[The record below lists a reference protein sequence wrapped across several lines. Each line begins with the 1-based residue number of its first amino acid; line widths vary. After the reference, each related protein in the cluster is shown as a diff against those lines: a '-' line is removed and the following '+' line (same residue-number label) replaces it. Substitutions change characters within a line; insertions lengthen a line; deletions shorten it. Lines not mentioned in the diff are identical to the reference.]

1 MTVYP
6 EMNNKIVDLLRMGD
20 TPVELYAA
28 QRIEELELKNKELF
42 DRVLEIIDEE
52 ADAMERGG
60 YGEIHGRIYYEHI
73 KEAVLA
79 LKGGEDESNS
89 IMAQGRIRHAQRS

>member
-28 QRIEELELKNKELF
+28 QRIEELELKNKELI
-42 DRVLEIIDEE
+42 DRVLEIVAKNRRISFQVLYTGTPNPAAFAAIE
-52 ADAMERGG
+52 AIENYVDRLREDILEMKD
-60 YGEIHGRIYYEHI
+60 GEQE
-73 KEAVLA
+73 
-79 LKGGEDESNS
+79 
-89 IMAQGRIRHAQRS
+89 